1 MEIHDG
7 PDLDTTAIT
16 VTVTDNGPGIPDAVV
31 ERVLDFGNLS
41 RTRRPTAARR
51 EAQQGNALKT
61 VIGVATVLG
70 GRPVVI

>member
-31 ERVLDFGNLS
+31 ERVLDFGNLFS
-41 RTRRPTAARR
+41 DKATYRSPTRGPA
-51 EAQQGNALKT
+51 G
-61 VIGVATVLG
+61 
-70 GRPVVI
+70 